1 MKKLLSLILCLILF
15 VSLTLTLTSCNR
27 ATLET
32 FNESTP
38 EELYS
43 KALQSVAN
51 MSNYEIVHEQT
62 TTTSAFFFIKY
73 SIHQTMTV
81 HLDGD
86 DFYQNIECDEE
97 GVWDANDVLEC
108 WYVDN
113 YFYAESMGA
122 MRKQYVEP
130 SEMSGSVY
138 DFDNA
143 DGVLLNIPESW
154 FKESRFFSEG
164 GEVYLEFIIDG
175 DEYYNLILE
184 YGGDT
189 SYAGY
194 AEEDVCYRI
203 YFHEDGTVD
212 RIHSIFKCVVTED
225 GIDVNL
231 EIDTVSTIKNIG
243 ETTIDL
249 PAGAEDAQEGN
260 WFYFK

>member
-38 EELYS
+38 EELYA

-51 MSNYEIVHEQT
+51 MSNYMIVHEQT
-62 TTTSAFFFIKY
+62 TTTSAFFFMKY

-86 DFYQNIECDEE
+86 DFYQNIECD
-97 GVWDANDVLEC
+97 V
-108 WYVDN
+108 
-113 YFYAESMGA
+113 
-122 MRKQYVEP
+122 
-130 SEMSGSVY
+130 
-138 DFDNA
+138 
-143 DGVLLNIPESW
+143 
-154 FKESRFFSEG
+154 
-164 GEVYLEFIIDG
+164 
-175 DEYYNLILE
+175 
-184 YGGDT
+184 
-189 SYAGY
+189 
-194 AEEDVCYRI
+194 
-203 YFHEDGTVD
+203 
-212 RIHSIFKCVVTED
+212 
-225 GIDVNL
+225 

-260 WFYFK
+260 WLYFK